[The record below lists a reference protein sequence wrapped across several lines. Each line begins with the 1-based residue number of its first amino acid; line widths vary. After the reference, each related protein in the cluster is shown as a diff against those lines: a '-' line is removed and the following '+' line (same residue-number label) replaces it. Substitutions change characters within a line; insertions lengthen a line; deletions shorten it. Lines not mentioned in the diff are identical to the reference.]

1 MRTTLQVKYS
11 TGARLY
17 STDEVEVSYKQGRK
31 DSLELSFETN
41 GERVELDLDQK
52 TIEKLKRI
60 FN

>member
-1 MRTTLQVKYS
+1 MRTTLQVKHS

-17 STDEVEVSYKQGRK
+17 STNEVEVNYKQGRK

-41 GERVELDLDQK
+41 GESVELSLDQK

>member
-1 MRTTLQVKYS
+1 MRTTLQVKHS

-31 DSLELSFETN
+31 DSLELSFETQ
-41 GERVELDLDQK
+41 GERIELDLDEK
-52 TIEKLKRI
+52 TIEKLKKI

>member
-17 STDEVEVSYKQGRK
+17 STDEVEVNYKQGRK
-31 DSLELSFETN
+31 DSLELSFETQ
-41 GERVELDLDQK
+41 GERIELDLDEK
-52 TIEKLKRI
+52 TIEKLKKI